1 MERRR
6 TKMAYRPVFII
17 KGVER
22 ATNSQVFATEKE
34 AWDSASDR
42 FRVWTVPS
50 DFDVD
55 ECDESVNYIRI
66 NGQDKRMEN

>member
-1 MERRR
+1 MPF
-6 TKMAYRPVFII
+6 RPVFIMSS
-17 KGVER
+17 GER
-22 ATNSQVFATEKE
+22 ATNAQVFATEKE